1 MSAQS
6 SPQDGY
12 QKEFGSKR
20 LYKVLRER
28 LSLSFSVK
36 GSLRTEP
43 SMADTVKLLAVV
55 VAAVTV
61 VVMKLNIY
69 QFVKTGDLHSVLSLF
84 NDFHLY
90 GFIMLRHH
98 QKLDNFDIYFATVK
112 KKEQWEDMICRE
124 HHICVSPFVEVFL
137 KIDGGLTLNLYTSL
151 TSSRVCFMTFA
162 GGRQTILD
170 CLRSSLYVCPRTI
183 VFECQQLESTAVPYK
198 LSGTASLH
206 NDLVGL
212 IIKRIVVKRTD
223 GMLVLSSQKNAVNT
237 YFRDK
242 SHSLVDRLPL
252 NRKTEFRY
260 IVSWTKDDSKIN
272 LWIDIYVL
280 PKVEEMSKA
289 AQLQALYARRR
300 QAEDDRIERTQ
311 ELNRYYD
318 HWGKVTTRFANWTA
332 PEYYDK
338 AGQQLQQTKDKKEK
352 EKGLAIRQRKLS
364 EIFTTEKK
372 TFDREMNELKRVRS
386 RKVSTDTLEKIDENL
401 KNQDKIRRKLELEAK
416 LYGKLR
422 HGVDDENLVFD
433 SKSENETLAKLN
445 WLDKQVNTQLERE
458 REEAKKQEQILLLQ
472 EKQIK
477 LEQLQK
483 ERHAMRE
490 REIQEVRT
498 IQENYMLQLKE
509 RQEESENLKSEE
521 KKLRDNIDELGKELE
536 LLKETDV
543 VMQKPAD
550 LAQAY
555 NFKRIKTFIR
565 KRSEEFRNHIKIH
578 IAILERTLDYAK
590 KVTIADELIEKYK
603 KLLDFEAQ
611 YVSQI
616 EAMYESEA
624 KSCLL
629 RSEENWTRQHRER
642 CNEINQ
648 YLDNESKAFKVQL
661 TDNLERQEDVIELRT
676 ACLSV
681 IEDVSAKLKQ
691 LIKEEEESPRGN
703 QNSQELLSSSSSEAK
718 KVRFETNAKTAVS
731 PSSLPEI
738 TKSFNNLNLDVW
750 QDLPSSRRGIDTLP
764 TNNNPNIV
772 TPENVERPKYGRKR
786 SRAHDFIVI
795 SFTNKFFFFLF
806 YSFIYFIVLFL
817 YIQ

>member
-1 MSAQS
+1 MKCIEFLLRVFFVISLIWC
-6 SPQDGY
+6 PLHLINGY
-12 QKEFGSKR
+12 ISK
-20 LYKVLRER
+20 L
-28 LSLSFSVK
+28 
-36 GSLRTEP
+36 
-43 SMADTVKLLAVV
+43 
-55 VAAVTV
+55 
-61 VVMKLNIY
+61 
-69 QFVKTGDLHSVLSLF
+69 
-84 NDFHLY
+84 
-90 GFIMLRHH
+90 
-98 QKLDNFDIYFATVK
+98 
-112 KKEQWEDMICRE
+112 
-124 HHICVSPFVEVFL
+124 
-137 KIDGGLTLNLYTSL
+137 
-151 TSSRVCFMTFA
+151 
-162 GGRQTILD
+162 
-170 CLRSSLYVCPRTI
+170 
-183 VFECQQLESTAVPYK
+183 
-198 LSGTASLH
+198 
-206 NDLVGL
+206 
-212 IIKRIVVKRTD
+212 
-223 GMLVLSSQKNAVNT
+223 
-237 YFRDK
+237 
-242 SHSLVDRLPL
+242 
-252 NRKTEFRY
+252 
-260 IVSWTKDDSKIN
+260 
-272 LWIDIYVL
+272 YVL
-280 PKVEEMSKA
+280 PVAEEMSKA

-338 AGQQLQQTKDKKEK
+338 AGQQLQETKDKKEK
-352 EKGLAIRQRKLS
+352 EKGLAVRQRKLS
-364 EIFTTEKK
+364 EIFTTERE

-386 RKVSTDTLEKIDENL
+386 RKVPTDTLEKIDENL

-458 REEAKKQEQILLLQ
+458 REEARKQDQKLRLQ

-483 ERHAMRE
+483 ERHAIRE

-550 LAQAY
+550 LTQAY

-590 KVTIADELIEKYK
+590 KVTIADELIQKYK

-624 KSCLL
+624 KSSLL

-648 YLDNESKAFKVQL
+648 YLENERKAFKVQL
-661 TDNLERQEDVIELRT
+661 NDNLQRQEDVIELRS
-676 ACLSV
+676 ACLAL
-681 IEDVSAKLKQ
+681 IEDVSEKLKQ

-703 QNSQELLSSSSSEAK
+703 ENTQESLTVSSSEAK
-718 KVRFETNAKTAVS
+718 KVRFEPNAKTSVS
-731 PSSLPEI
+731 PSSLPQI

-786 SRAHDFIVI
+786 VAW
-795 SFTNKFFFFLF
+795 T
-806 YSFIYFIVLFL
+806 
-817 YIQ
+817 